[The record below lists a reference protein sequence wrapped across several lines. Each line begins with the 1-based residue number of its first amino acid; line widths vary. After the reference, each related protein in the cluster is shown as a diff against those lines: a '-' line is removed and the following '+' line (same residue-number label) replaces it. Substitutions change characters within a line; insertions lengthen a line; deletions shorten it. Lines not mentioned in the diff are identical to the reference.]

1 MDEEYVQEHILTG
14 GIVARVGRAS
24 PTHSWPLRAISLSVV
39 ASCPTHH
46 LLVWLLLCLSRSESH
61 GLPRRRRMT
70 KRLES
75 PIRCGQ
81 RGVIITCNSAF
92 AGLQQ
97 LTYRLGNCALPLM
110 HGHRSDFRS
119 ANDHDFF
126 VSRMDA
132 VASEGVRTML
142 RKTMIVLATVAALT
156 GGLTVDA
163 FAHGGGGGGGGHGGG
178 FGGGGGH
185 GGGFGGGHFGGGF
198 GGGHFGG
205 GHFGGGHFGGGHFG
219 GAEIG
224 RGFAGSHFAGRHG
237 NFGRERGFDRDR
249 GFDHRRFGRG
259 FGFVPSWDYGL
270 YDYGCSYG

>member
-1 MDEEYVQEHILTG
+1 MDC
-14 GIVARVGRAS
+14 RA
-24 PTHSWPLRAISLSVV
+24 
-39 ASCPTHH
+39 
-46 LLVWLLLCLSRSESH
+46 
-61 GLPRRRRMT
+61 RRMT
-70 KRLES
+70 KKLES

-97 LTYRLGNCALPLM
+97 LTYRLGSCALPLM
-110 HGHRSDFRS
+110 HGHRSVFRS
-119 ANDHDFF
+119 ANDHNFF

-142 RKTMIVLATVAALT
+142 RKTMIVLTTVAALT

-163 FAHGGGGGGGGHGGG
+163 FAHGGGGSGGGHGAG

-185 GGGFGGGHFGGGF
+185 GSG
-198 GGGHFGG
+198 
-205 GHFGGGHFGGGHFG
+205 FGGGHFG
-219 GAEIG
+219 GAEIGRGFG

-237 NFGRERGFDRDR
+237 NFGRERGFERDR

-259 FGFVPSWDYGL
+259 FGVVPGWGYGL
-270 YDYGCSYG
+270 YDYGRSYGYPNYYGYSCDTPPAY